1 MSILNSLL
9 PLYQKDS
16 ITHFDITV
24 KNGVNYDFCFVIDKE
39 LTDSP
44 PARRK
49 LYGHLSLLNSDFFQ
63 TLFDTKLDKD
73 KCNGIIEINISDDKL
88 GLGG

>member
-24 KNGVNYDFCFVIDKE
+24 KNGVNSDFCFVIDKE
-39 LTDSP
+39 LTESP
-44 PARRK
+44 S
-49 LYGHLSLLNSDFFQ
+49 H
-63 TLFDTKLDKD
+63 TTE
-73 KCNGIIEINISDDKL
+73 IIWTFIVIK
-88 GLGG
+88 